1 MNNGTDI
8 RKAMRAAKQSPKKQD
23 GLKGV
28 IYDQRGQYAFP
39 GQVTKI
45 QGDAYGTPITMAGVP
60 YPMYGEDDLGYGQ
73 MMYPGMDY
81 WFPGQYVTE
90 YSQHKV
96 FETEEDFNK
105 DRLLQIRN
113 EYWPTKNTRPFD
125 TGFDVPITRSGPGP
139 VRMPSV
145 TSDYQGIAMMYGGD
159 PSLPNIEG
167 HYQKGGTKI
176 WTDKDAYKKAYKA
189 ERDSLNKF
197 LEFQKSG
204 WIPVTQAQ
212 AQGAKDYV
220 RNNPNQLKGH
230 YYHPASGPSANGWDW
245 KYEAISY
252 LGDAPRKPLIHNIYQ
267 EPTSVVEPIKEQVKN
282 VEVPKKDY
290 HHRHVDFNGPN
301 PIMRYYD
308 EAGKLIR
315 EEPYSTKSFGG
326 IHTKTHTHMQ
336 DGGWLDELD
345 EEYRRGGGVNPLM
358 KSRSKRATTKKNI
371 QSSINKLF
379 LRNKDLFGPAG
390 KNIYDPNSKYQ
401 EGGWLDQYQNAGTTG
416 VRKPYI
422 LSDAELANAQ
432 PYQKLSKEEELAWLA
447 MQPSQ
452 QPEHILRQTEKQ
464 GKGSKAWEVL
474 MNPMTAATNLYQKG
488 YLPDNFSQGP
498 TNPLDIAF
506 QMVNPLWRIDSAISA
521 ANAVKEGDYTSAA
534 VDAAFTTPW
543 GKVVKGAKTLKGLPK
558 GKMEG
563 PGTAKDLIK
572 DKEAVKA
579 IKNKIAQEKIDAYN
593 AIQKLKTGRPKSSMG
608 QNKFLSGERKISKQ
622 ELDFTTKYPP
632 TEGAGFYDYP
642 TDPNYL
648 YNFKTYSAR
657 PLEEIVTPYRKKLGG
672 WLDNLD

>member
-1 MNNGTDI
+1 MINNGKDI
-8 RKAMRAAKQSPKKQD
+8 RKAMRDAKKEPSKGDP
-23 GLKGV
+23 LKGV
-28 IYDQRGQYAFP
+28 IYDPRGQYAFP
-39 GQVTKI
+39 GEITKI
-45 QGDAYGTPITMAGVP
+45 QGDAYGTPITMVGVP
-60 YPMYGEDDLGYGQ
+60 YPMLGVDDLGYSQ
-73 MMYPGMDY
+73 MMYPNMEY
-81 WFPGQYVTE
+81 QFAGQHVTE
-90 YSQHKV
+90 YPMPPKQY
-96 FETEEDFNK
+96 FN
-105 DRLLQIRN
+105 
-113 EYWPTKNTRPFD
+113 
-125 TGFDVPITRSGPGP
+125 
-139 VRMPSV
+139 
-145 TSDYQGIAMMYGGD
+145 AYGGD
-159 PSLPNIEG
+159 PSLPAITG
-167 HYQKGGTKI
+167 HY
-176 WTDKDAYKKAYKA
+176 
-189 ERDSLNKF
+189 
-197 LEFQKSG
+197 
-204 WIPVTQAQ
+204 P
-212 AQGAKDYV
+212 
-220 RNNPNQLKGH
+220 
-230 YYHPASGPSANGWDW
+230 
-245 KYEAISY
+245 
-252 LGDAPRKPLIHNIYQ
+252 
-267 EPTSVVEPIKEQVKN
+267 
-282 VEVPKKDY
+282 
-290 HHRHVDFNGPN
+290 
-301 PIMRYYD
+301 
-308 EAGKLIR
+308 
-315 EEPYSTKSFGG
+315 FGG
-326 IHTKTHTHMQ
+326 MYTKTHTHMQ
-336 DGGWLDELD
+336 EGGWLDAYD
-345 EEYRRGGGVNPLM
+345 DEYRRGGGVNPLM